1 MQKRTAITDELKSI
15 SPTLASMEKMNVF
28 QIPEDYFTDFDAKI
42 LTTIFLQDKKNNFQ
56 KVPDGYFNSLS
67 NTILSKIKQEENQTP
82 AEEIKALSPAL
93 HYLKEE
99 QVFDVPENY
108 FANLSVQILKK
119 INSSKPKVVGISSVR
134 KIWKYAA
141 AAVVACGI
149 TISSLQIYNHNSLKN
164 IPELK
169 IASQY
174 KTTEQLDKGIA
185 SLSDDEIAKY
195 LEKNG
200 NIMDE
205 ENISKNMDTTG
216 LPSPED
222 YLIDENALNNYLN
235 DVNAGSNKNTE

>member
-1 MQKRTAITDELKSI
+1 MW
-15 SPTLASMEKMNVF
+15 NNNF
-28 QIPEDYFTDFDAKI
+28 FFTDLEKI
-42 LTTIFLQDKKNNFQ
+42 IYQR
-56 KVPDGYFNSLS
+56 
-67 NTILSKIKQEENQTP
+67 
-82 AEEIKALSPAL
+82 
-93 HYLKEE
+93 
-99 QVFDVPENY
+99 
-108 FANLSVQILKK
+108 NL
-119 INSSKPKVVGISSVR
+119 R
-134 KIWKYAA
+134 
-141 AAVVACGI
+141 
-149 TISSLQIYNHNSLKN
+149 KN